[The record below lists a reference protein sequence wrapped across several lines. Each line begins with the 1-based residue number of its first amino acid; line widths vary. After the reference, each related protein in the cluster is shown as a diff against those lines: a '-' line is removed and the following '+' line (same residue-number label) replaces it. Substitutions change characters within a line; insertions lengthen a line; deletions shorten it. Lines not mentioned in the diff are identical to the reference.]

1 MSTVETNGKTEILC
15 RETEDIKKNQM
26 ESSALKIAITKN
38 LKFIGWDPQGNGDS
52 RKELVSLRI
61 KSTGVHQSGQH
72 RENWS
77 EKKKNAQSLRDL
89 WDNHKRYDIRIISV
103 PDGEEKECGTE
114 KIFEELRAESFQ
126 SLPEVIKFIDLEA
139 VEAANIWRISVWITY
154 IVYTNKS

>member
-52 RKELVSLRI
+52 RKELMSLRI

-72 RENWS
+72 REN
-77 EKKKNAQSLRDL
+77 
-89 WDNHKRYDIRIISV
+89 
-103 PDGEEKECGTE
+103 
-114 KIFEELRAESFQ
+114 
-126 SLPEVIKFIDLEA
+126 
-139 VEAANIWRISVWITY
+139 
-154 IVYTNKS
+154 